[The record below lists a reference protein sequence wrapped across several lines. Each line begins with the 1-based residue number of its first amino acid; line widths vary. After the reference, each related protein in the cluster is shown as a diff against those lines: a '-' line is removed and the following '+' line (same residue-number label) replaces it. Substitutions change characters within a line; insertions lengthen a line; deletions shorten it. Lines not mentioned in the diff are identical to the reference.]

1 MRFDISAIE
10 PANVYKLLTAT
21 VVPRPIAWV
30 STRAPSGLA
39 NLAPFSFFNVMGD
52 EPPILA
58 VGINRGA
65 RGMKDTA
72 RNIVESG
79 EFVVNLV
86 PFALAEAM
94 NLTAID
100 APPGV
105 SEFDLAGLTQAPASH
120 VSAPLVAE
128 SPVSFECVTHASLLT
143 GPQQVLAV
151 GRVLA
156 VHVADRFVKDA
167 ARGHIDTPALDLL
180 GRGVGTSYLR
190 SRDMF
195 DMTRPRWAD
204 QPSSTNSGS

>member
-1 MRFDISAIE
+1 MRFDISAID

-105 SEFDLAGLTQAPASH
+105 SEFALAGLTEGPASH

-167 ARGHIDTPALDLL
+167 TRGHIDTPALDLL
-180 GRGVGTSYLR
+180 GRGFGSSYIR

-204 QPSSTNSGS
+204 QASSTNSGS

>member
-1 MRFDISAIE
+1 MRFDIAEID

-21 VVPRPIAWV
+21 VMPRPIAWI
-30 STRAPSGLA
+30 STRAASGLA

-52 EPPILA
+52 APPILA

-72 RNIVESG
+72 RNIVDSG

-100 APPGV
+100 APAGV
-105 SEFDLAGLTQAPASH
+105 SEFDLAGLSQAPARH
-120 VSAPLVAE
+120 VAAPRVAE
-128 SPVSFECVTHASLLT
+128 SPVSFECVTHASLVT
-143 GPQQVLAV
+143 GPQQVLAI

-156 VHVADRFVKDA
+156 VHVADAFVTDA
-167 ARGHIDTPALDLL
+167 ARGHIDTPALDLV
-180 GRGVGTSYLR
+180 GRGHGATYIRASDR
-190 SRDMF
+190 FEMA
-195 DMTRPRWAD
+195 RPRWAD
-204 QPSSTNSGS
+204 HPSSTNSGA